1 MLVGVMTG
9 SVTGAISGFFGVPAF
24 PLTAIYLH
32 NAVLAPRVIRANVL
46 SAICCTLSIYLI
58 VLSLHGVYDASI
70 IIRAALLTPIF
81 AAGVYCGKY
90 LFRIAP
96 VEWFK
101 KATYAILICT
111 ALMMEDTQPP
121 NRAGNTPRTVLTTSV
136 RSVAGQYGRS
146 FRPTGLRPTRCG
158 RESPHSTKSW
168 SDKIGQSDKNG
179 ILAIFSGP

>member
-24 PLTAIYLH
+24 PLAAIYLH

-81 AAGVYCGKY
+81 AAGVYCGSTS
-90 LFRIAP
+90 FGSRP
-96 VEWFK
+96 SNGSRR
-101 KATYAILICT
+101 
-111 ALMMEDTQPP
+111 Q
-121 NRAGNTPRTVLTTSV
+121 RT
-136 RSVAGQYGRS
+136 RS
-146 FRPTGLRPTRCG
+146 
-158 RESPHSTKSW
+158 
-168 SDKIGQSDKNG
+168 
-179 ILAIFSGP
+179 